1 MAKKEAN
8 RTIVTGVDNFTVNI
22 LDNGFT
28 VEYTGNNSEND
39 WVTSKTIV
47 SDVDKLCEI
56 IRGIVVIPQ
65 SS

>member
-1 MAKKEAN
+1 MAKQEEN
-8 RTIVTGVDNFTVNI
+8 RTIVNGVDNFTVNI

>member
-1 MAKKEAN
+1 MAKQEVN
-8 RTIVTGVDNFTVNI
+8 RTIVNGVDNFTVNI

-56 IRGIVVIPQ
+56 IRGIVVIPR

>member
-1 MAKKEAN
+1 MASKEAN
-8 RTIVTGVDNFTVNI
+8 RTIVNGVDNFTVNI